1 MRRRARTFHLAG
13 RFLPARIREDVQT
26 VYAFYRSVDDAVDDP
41 PIGWNRADIL
51 ALLHAWE
58 AALRRGTAGANPLL
72 ADLLRVVNRYDI
84 PLSDLLMV
92 VDGVKMDLDLG
103 TIEDREHLLR
113 YCVLVAGSVGMVMAR
128 VLGAGE
134 DEAIAAACDLGI
146 GMQLTNILRDVAEDL
161 DRGRIYLPGDEL
173 RRTGAL
179 ADLQERRLSAP
190 LRAII
195 AGLILEARRCYDHGH
210 QGFRFLDPAVRR
222 PIMLSA
228 HLYARILDKIEA
240 RNYDVFA
247 GRAHVGTFEKWR
259 LTAQLLLL
267 PPELS

>member
-13 RFLPARIREDVQT
+13 RFLPARIRQDVQT

-41 PIGWNRADIL
+41 PIGWSRTDIL
-51 ALLHAWE
+51 ALLDAWE
-58 AALRRGTAGANPLL
+58 VALRRGMAGANPLL
-72 ADLLRVVNRYDI
+72 ADLLRVVDRYDI

-92 VDGVKMDLDLG
+92 VDGMRMDLDLG
-103 TIEDREHLLR
+103 TIEDRDHLLR

-128 VLGAGE
+128 VLGASE

-146 GMQLTNILRDVAEDL
+146 GMQLTNILRDVSEDL

-173 RRTGAL
+173 RHTGAL
-179 ADLQERRLSAP
+179 ADLRDKRLSTP
-190 LRAII
+190 LHAII
-195 AGLILEARRCYDHGH
+195 ADLILEAHRRYDHGQ
-210 QGFRFLDPAVRR
+210 QGLRFLDPAVRR
-222 PIMLSA
+222 PIVLAA
-228 HLYARILDKIEA
+228 HLYARILDKIED
-240 RNYDVFA
+240 RNYDVFV
-247 GRAHVGTFEKWR
+247 GRAHVGPFEKWY